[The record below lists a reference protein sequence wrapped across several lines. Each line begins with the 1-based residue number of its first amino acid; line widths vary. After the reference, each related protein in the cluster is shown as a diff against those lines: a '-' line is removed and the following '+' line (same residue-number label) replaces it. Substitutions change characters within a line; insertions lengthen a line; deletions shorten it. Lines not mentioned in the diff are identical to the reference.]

1 VKGSASNTRV
11 EKRAHKG
18 TGPSNRLALVSTPWP
33 FFDRPSVQ
41 LGTLKAF
48 LTQELKGVAVDTYH
62 LYLQVAQALGFSL
75 YKGISNRLWV
85 AECPYA
91 ALLYPERME
100 TLHRFWRREVRRDP
114 LLSATDFEHLCQEIQ
129 QASVSLV
136 ENISWKSYALIG
148 FSMCLAQLS
157 SSLYFIRK
165 IKEHAPRTPIVVG
178 GSACAGGLGRSL
190 MGAVPEI
197 DYVIQGEGELPLLGL
212 TQTLLGKKGGTPGPD
227 LSGVVFRDGPQGSA
241 DHHQIPNLNDLPIPD
256 YTDYFEDLKS
266 SDPAHA
272 FLPRLPMEISRG
284 CWWRRAKSGKG
295 EGGCAF
301 CNLNLQWKGYRRK
314 SVDRTVSEIETLAKR
329 HQLLS
334 VSFMDNLLPARDLAR
349 LFSCIQD
356 LGMDL
361 RLFSEIRAKTRY
373 RVLKAMAGAGMQ
385 EVQVGVEALS
395 TGLLHKLNKGTTAM
409 DNLEIMKHCE
419 QSDFPNLTGNLIL
432 EFPSSDE
439 KDVAETLHN
448 LDFALGFR
456 PLKGIPLWLGY
467 GSTVWQYP
475 DQYGIRVKGNHP
487 HYGHLF
493 PEKLNRQ
500 VRFMM
505 QGYHGGVRHQ
515 HRLWAPVREKLSQWR
530 AFYEQIH
537 QDPGFHPVLS
547 YRDGTDFLII
557 HERRLHQ
564 DDMTHRLTGSSRS
577 IYLFCETQRPLKEIV
592 ERFPRFGQ
600 DQILGFLRMMVAKRL
615 MFNEE
620 DRYLSLAVPN

>member
-1 VKGSASNTRV
+1 MKGSTSNTRV
-11 EKRAHKG
+11 EKRTHKG

-48 LTQELKGVAVDTYH
+48 LTRELKGVVVDTYH

-114 LLSATDFEHLCQEIQ
+114 LLSETDFEHLCQEIQ

-165 IKEHAPRTPIVVG
+165 IKEYAPRTPIVVG
-178 GSACAGGLGRSL
+178 GSACAGGLGQSL

-197 DYVIQGEGELPLLGL
+197 DYVIQGEGELPLWRLSQFILG
-212 TQTLLGKKGGTPGPD
+212 QTD
-227 LSGVVFRDGPQGSA
+227 LKPWSDWSGIVSRDGPQGSA

-314 SVDRTVSEIETLAKR
+314 
-329 HQLLS
+329 
-334 VSFMDNLLPARDLAR
+334 
-349 LFSCIQD
+349 
-356 LGMDL
+356 
-361 RLFSEIRAKTRY
+361 
-373 RVLKAMAGAGMQ
+373 
-385 EVQVGVEALS
+385 
-395 TGLLHKLNKGTTAM
+395 
-409 DNLEIMKHCE
+409 
-419 QSDFPNLTGNLIL
+419 
-432 EFPSSDE
+432 
-439 KDVAETLHN
+439 
-448 LDFALGFR
+448 
-456 PLKGIPLWLGY
+456 
-467 GSTVWQYP
+467 
-475 DQYGIRVKGNHP
+475 
-487 HYGHLF
+487 
-493 PEKLNRQ
+493 
-500 VRFMM
+500 
-505 QGYHGGVRHQ
+505 
-515 HRLWAPVREKLSQWR
+515 
-530 AFYEQIH
+530 
-537 QDPGFHPVLS
+537 
-547 YRDGTDFLII
+547 
-557 HERRLHQ
+557 
-564 DDMTHRLTGSSRS
+564 
-577 IYLFCETQRPLKEIV
+577 
-592 ERFPRFGQ
+592 
-600 DQILGFLRMMVAKRL
+600 
-615 MFNEE
+615 
-620 DRYLSLAVPN
+620 